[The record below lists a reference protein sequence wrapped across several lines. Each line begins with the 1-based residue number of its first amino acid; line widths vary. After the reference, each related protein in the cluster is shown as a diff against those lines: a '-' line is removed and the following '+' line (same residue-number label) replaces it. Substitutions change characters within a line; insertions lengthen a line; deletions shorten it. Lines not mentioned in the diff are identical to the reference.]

1 MSKRKDLDGD
11 LTPVQ
16 VYLRLLTYVKSQW
29 WLFVLSFIGY
39 AIYSSSQAGWPEI
52 IGLVVEDNPDIPFGL
67 EKYLA
72 LPAAVLLMFFVR
84 GFGSFL
90 GQYTISIVAQ
100 KLVHA
105 LRLEVFKK
113 VLSLPASYFTSTS
126 SGHLLSKITY
136 NTTQVVGAAT
146 EAITVL
152 LREGMTVIALL
163 GYMIYLSW
171 ELTLIFM
178 TSMPFIALAVG
189 YASKRF
195 RLLSKRIQN
204 SMGDITQSASES
216 VQGFQEIRIFGGE
229 EYEYDR
235 FNGASTYSARQGI
248 KLALV
253 RAINTPAVQML
264 IAIPMAILVY
274 IGLNPEYLTEID
286 EALFIQYI
294 TAAGLVAKPIRTL
307 TNVNSKMQKGI
318 AAAGTLFELLDT
330 QIEKDHGDKTIEHV
344 QGGLS
349 LQNVNFAYEK
359 GKQVLND
366 FSLDIHAGEMVAIV
380 GHSGSGKST
389 LASLLPRFNEPQS
402 GQILLDGVSIQELDL
417 KFLREQIAL
426 VSQNV
431 FLFQGTLKDNIAYG
445 ELSGAT
451 DEEILKAAGSAYV
464 MEFAKDLEH
473 GLDTTIGE
481 RGLMLSGGQRQRLAI
496 ARAILKDAPILI
508 LDEATSALDNASE
521 RFIQSAMSE
530 VMKGRTTIVIA
541 HRLSTIVGA
550 DRIVVMASGE
560 IEEVGTHDELLAK
573 DGIYAQLYHSQFE
586 E

>member
-11 LTPVQ
+11 LTPIQ
-16 VYLRLLTYVKSQW
+16 VYLRLLSYVKSQW
-29 WLFVLSFIGY
+29 WLFALSFIGY
-39 AIYSSSQAGWPEI
+39 AIYSASQAGWPEI
-52 IGLVVEDNPDIPFGL
+52 IGLVVEDNPDIPFDL
-67 EKYLA
+67 EKYVA
-72 LPAAVLLMFFVR
+72 LPLAVLLMFCVR
-84 GFGSFL
+84 GIGSFIGL
-90 GQYTISIVAQ
+90 YSISIVAQ

-126 SGHLLSKITY
+126 SGHLLSKITF

-152 LREGMTVIALL
+152 LREGMTAIALL
-163 GYMIYLSW
+163 CYMVYLSW
-171 ELTLIFM
+171 ELTLIFL
-178 TSMPFIALAVG
+178 TSMPFIALAIG

-229 EYEYDR
+229 DYEFNR
-235 FNGASTYSARQGI
+235 FNGASTYTAKQGI

-253 RAINTPAVQML
+253 RSINTPAVQML
-264 IAIPMAILVY
+264 LAIPMSILVY
-274 IGLNPEYLTEID
+274 IGLNPEYLTDIN

-307 TNVNSKMQKGI
+307 TNINSKMQKGI
-318 AAAGTLFELLDT
+318 AAASTLFELLDT
-330 QIEKDHGDKTIEHV
+330 QIEKDHGTKTLDDV
-344 QGGLS
+344 KGNLS
-349 LQNVNFAYEK
+349 LKHVNFGYER
-359 GKQVLND
+359 GKTVLND
-366 FSLDIHAGEMVAIV
+366 FSLDIKPGEMIAIV

-389 LASLLPRFNEPQS
+389 LVSLLPRFNEPQL
-402 GQILLDGVSIQELDL
+402 GEILLDGVPIQELDL

-431 FLFQGTLKDNIAYG
+431 FLFQGSLKENIAYG
-445 ELSGAT
+445 ELSEA
-451 DEEILKAAGSAYV
+451 DDAAIMRAAESAYV
-464 MEFAKDLEH
+464 MEFARSLDD
-473 GLDTTIGE
+473 GLDTQIGE

-521 RFIQSAMSE
+521 RYIQAAMNE

-550 DRIVVMASGE
+550 DRIVVMEAGE
-560 IEEVGTHDELLAK
+560 IKEIGNHDELLARQ
-573 DGIYAQLYHSQFE
+573 GVYAELYQSQFE